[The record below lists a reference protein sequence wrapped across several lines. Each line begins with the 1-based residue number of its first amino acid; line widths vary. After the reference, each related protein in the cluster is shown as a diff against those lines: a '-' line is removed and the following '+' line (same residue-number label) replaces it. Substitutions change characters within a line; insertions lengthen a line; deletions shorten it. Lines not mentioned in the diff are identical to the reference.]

1 MKVFYDKLTDAM
13 YIQFNDQRPE
23 GVVEIKEGVNVDVL
37 PGGKIGGIEILGASG
52 KIDIRTILTYTIDED
67 AAAALR

>member
-1 MKVFYDKLTDAM
+1 MKVFYDKHTDSM
-13 YIQFNDQRPE
+13 YIQFDEKRPE

-52 KIDIRTILTYTIDED
+52 KLDIKTILTYTIDEE